1 MKISIAALINA
12 TQTFNKII
20 DKELSPVT
28 SFKLVKLIKAI
39 NDEIEIFEKEKN
51 KLLEKYGNKNEDGT
65 YSILEENKELWNKD
79 ITDLLSLEVDI
90 VGDKINL
97 ANEEIKISPADMM
110 KIEEFIEME

>member
-39 NDEIEIFEKEKN
+39 NDEIEMKN
-51 KLLEKYGNKNEDGT
+51 GQLFF
-65 YSILEENKELWNKD
+65 SI
-79 ITDLLSLEVDI
+79 IY
-90 VGDKINL
+90 
-97 ANEEIKISPADMM
+97 
-110 KIEEFIEME
+110 